1 MSEMIS
7 KLKVVKSMIG
17 EKNSR
22 IAQQVDEMIH
32 SVNHNP
38 MIEQF
43 ARPSTNV
50 RLKED
55 NGTVHSFAVEIKSNQ
70 DGPIPDTQLMSK
82 ILQAIESHN
91 GANEDTLEMASSDV
105 PKFEVVSFKYE
116 RREDNKKKQ

>member
-1 MSEMIS
+1 MSEMVN
-7 KLKVVKSMIG
+7 KLKEVKNMLG

-22 IAQQVDEMIH
+22 IAQQVNEMMHNID
-32 SVNHNP
+32 HNP

-43 ARPSTNV
+43 ARPTSNV

-55 NGTVHSFAVEIKSNQ
+55 NGTVHSFAVEIRSNQ

-91 GANEDTLEMASSDV
+91 GANGETLEMASTDV